1 MLADT
6 LLSEKK
12 PASATDAL
20 RDVAGLV
27 AGRNLRAASEL
38 CDTAL
43 AANPANHRA
52 LFWHG
57 VIAMEQRQFAG
68 AADLFQ
74 QALRL
79 NSNTAEYHANL
90 GRCLIA
96 LQQTPAARQAADA
109 ALACNPQDAHTLD
122 SIGVIYSFAGEHERA
137 AHVFDQAV
145 NADPDKASYWYNRGA
160 SLKFAGRFDEA
171 EESYHRTIALDPAHE
186 RAVAAL
192 SHMRRQTPEHNHID
206 ALKLRLRNYNG
217 TLPDEMRLSFALAKE
232 YDDVGQYSKAF
243 AILGDVSKRWR
254 QSVRYSIDDDRGV
267 FDSLRTAFTPQ
278 AAASAQRGHDSAEP
292 IFVVGM
298 PRTGTTLTERIL
310 SAHPDVYSAGEL
322 NTMALLLQTAA
333 KARTNRDLRPTILRY
348 LLTADLAKLGRK
360 YIEST
365 RPATGHTPRFVDK
378 MPLNFLYIG
387 FILLAL
393 PQAKVIVVRRN
404 PLDTCLSNFRQLFS
418 LRSPYYAYSYDILDC
433 GRYYLMFDQLM
444 QHWHELFPERIHT
457 VRYEDIVENQH
468 ATTHMLLNYCELPWN
483 DACLNF
489 EANSAPVATA
499 SSAQVRE
506 PVYRSALARW
516 KNYRSELEPLA
527 ELLRAGGIAVE

>member
-6 LLSEKK
+6 LLSEKG
-12 PASATDAL
+12 PASAKESL
-20 RDVAGLV
+20 RDVAGLI
-27 AGRNLRAASEL
+27 AGRNLHAASKL
-38 CDTAL
+38 CDAAL
-43 AANPANHRA
+43 AANPADHRA

-57 VIAMEQRQFAG
+57 VIAMEQRRFAG

-79 NSNTAEYHANL
+79 NSKTSEYHANL
-90 GRCLIA
+90 GRCLVA
-96 LQQTPAARQAADA
+96 LQQTAAARQAADA

-122 SIGVIYSFAGEHERA
+122 SIGVIYSFAGEHEHAANLFDRA
-137 AHVFDQAV
+137 VGM
-145 NADPDKASYWYNRGA
+145 DPDRDSYWYNRGA

-171 EESYHRTIALDPAHE
+171 EESYNRAIALNPAHE
-186 RAVAAL
+186 KAVAAL
-192 SHMRRQTPEHNHID
+192 SHLRRQTPEHNHID
-206 ALKLRLRNYNG
+206 ALKVRLRQYPG

-243 AILGDVSKRWR
+243 SILGDVSKRWR

-278 AAASAQRGHDSAEP
+278 AVASAQRGHNSDEP

-322 NTMALLLQTAA
+322 NKLGLLLQMAA
-333 KARTNRDLRPTILRY
+333 KARSNRDLQPTILRY
-348 LLTADLAKLGRK
+348 LLTADLAKLGTK

-393 PQAKVIVVRRN
+393 PQAKVVVVRRN

-418 LRSPYYAYSYDILDC
+418 LRSPYYAYSSTSLIA
-433 GRYYLMFDQLM
+433 G
-444 QHWHELFPERIHT
+444 
-457 VRYEDIVENQH
+457 
-468 ATTHMLLNYCELPWN
+468 ATT
-483 DACLNF
+483 
-489 EANSAPVATA
+489 
-499 SSAQVRE
+499 
-506 PVYRSALARW
+506 
-516 KNYRSELEPLA
+516 
-527 ELLRAGGIAVE
+527 